1 MTAARVGGWPRTGSS
16 NGGGGGVAS
25 PMAVVARDRRV
36 VGRGL
41 RLLEI
46 VVVAI
51 AAVAAALQER

>member
-1 MTAARVGGWPRTGSS
+1 
-16 NGGGGGVAS
+16 
-25 PMAVVARDRRV
+25 MAVVARDRRV